1 MESAVTRYLRF
12 FCPVIKSF
20 RKYIVTVLMAGKY
33 ALTSAVRNVKT
44 SFSVNDNMYLPR
56 LLRNFAANVAV
67 VTCVATY
74 CIGIWAPSIFKIQIQ
89 IIKTRPLITLSI

>member
-1 MESAVTRYLRF
+1 
-12 FCPVIKSF
+12 
-20 RKYIVTVLMAGKY
+20 MAGKY
-33 ALTSAVRNVKT
+33 AFTSTVRNVKT
-44 SFSVNDNMYLPR
+44 SNGVNGNRYLPR

-89 IIKTRPLITLSI
+89 IIKPRPLITPSNLKIAVLD